1 MHYTDGLSRRPAVA
15 AQLSRCW
22 LCLWLTL
29 GVSVLQPAD
38 LAAALAGCSQLT
50 QLYPTESG
58 ASTKLLSL
66 RRDWNSCTV
75 SIRQLTDTILAA
87 LPEDVTEL
95 SIIGEQR
102 QHVQAVDI
110 TTYCAGNDGHPVT
123 VCIVTDTVTG
133 HWKDVMY
140 DIMLTFDI
148 T

>member
-1 MHYTDGLSRRPAVA
+1 M
-15 AQLSRCW
+15 
-22 LCLWLTL
+22 
-29 GVSVLQPAD
+29 
-38 LAAALAGCSQLT
+38 
-50 QLYPTESG
+50 
-58 ASTKLLSL
+58 
-66 RRDWNSCTV
+66 

-87 LPEDVTEL
+87 LPEDVTKL
-95 SIIGEQR
+95 SIIGEQG

-123 VCIVTDTVTG
+123 VCIVTDTVAG